1 MAIQI
6 EVNEGIKRIFSD
18 AGLMIEDERGRLYR
32 ECVSPEETDIEFTES
47 DTPVPEE
54 IISTDEKLNM
64 LLDVLQKQGSLSKD
78 TIQSITT
85 PTKQTK

>member
-6 EVNEGIKRIFSD
+6 EVNDGIKRIFSD

-47 DTPVPEE
+47 DTPVPEDV
-54 IISTDEKLNM
+54 ISTDEKLNM
-64 LLDVLQKQGSLSKD
+64 LLEALQIQGALSRD
-78 TIQSITT
+78 TIQSINQTSKL
-85 PTKQTK
+85 TK